1 MANDRRILVVFVD
14 ALGPTQLD
22 RADDALAFLPH
33 RRALRGILGY
43 SSGAL
48 PTILTGAPPNV
59 HGRMCLF
66 SIRRDGEPSILAPLS
81 WLRLLPRALHERGPL
96 RRYVAKGLAWARGLT
111 GYVALHRVPPS
122 DFQWLD
128 LPERDDMFK
137 AETVGSARTFLADAR
152 RAGLSVFAAD
162 WRVPE
167 AERIRRSIAE
177 IERSRPD
184 LSFLYATEL
193 DAALHEKGNH
203 EGVTHDVL
211 RRIAASIQRAREAL
225 AQGGARVTT
234 LLVGD
239 HGMADVNTFID
250 PRPILA
256 DLGRARAFVDSTM
269 LRLWGDDAS
278 LSHARSTLERSTIPG
293 QWLDEDALRSR
304 LAPTKDAPYGRAIWL
319 LPEGAIFS
327 PSFVGGRARGMH
339 GYDIADPS
347 AFAAL
352 ASDDP
357 AALECSSLTDIGAL
371 VRAGL
376 GLTTP
381 SMTTTRLP

>member
-1 MANDRRILVVFVD
+1 MVNQRRILVVFVD
-14 ALGPTQLD
+14 ALGPTQLN
-22 RADDALAFLPH
+22 RAGDTLAFLPH

-48 PTILTGAPPNV
+48 PTILTGSPPSV

-66 SIRRDGEPSILAPLS
+66 SIRREGEASILSPLT
-81 WLRLLPRALHERGPL
+81 WLHLLPRAVHERGAV
-96 RRYVAKGLAWARGLT
+96 RRYLAKGFAWARGLT
-111 GYVALHRVPPS
+111 GYVAFHRVPPS

-128 LPERDDMFK
+128 LPERDDMFQ
-137 AETVGSARTFLADAR
+137 AETIGPARTFLADAR

-162 WRVPE
+162 WRLPE
-167 AERIRRSIAE
+167 AERTRRSIAE
-177 IERSRPD
+177 LERSRPD

-193 DAALHEKGNH
+193 DAALHERGNH

-211 RRIAASIQRAREAL
+211 HRIAGSIQRAREAL
-225 AQGGARVTT
+225 AQDGADVTT

-250 PRPILA
+250 PRPIVA
-256 DLGRARAFVDSTM
+256 DLGATRAFVDSTM

-278 LSHARSTLERSTIPG
+278 LARARSTLERSGVAG

-319 LPEGAIFS
+319 LPEGTIFS
-327 PSFVGGRARGMH
+327 PSFVGGRALGMH
-339 GYDIADPS
+339 GYDISDPS

-357 AALECSSLTDIGAL
+357 AALECSSLTDVGAI

-376 GLTTP
+376 GLTAP
-381 SMTTTRLP
+381 SPSASLS